1 MQNPTNNND
10 RGPGFHPGRPET
22 ESRATDL
29 DWLAFRYISGE
40 MAVDEADQF
49 ESLLADDQTARDAV
63 VRAVELSQ
71 TILATQFTP
80 HNESIGLLSAA
91 SQRWMQQ
98 VTWISTSVAALLLV
112 ALALNFGQRPT
123 SHHSD
128 SDDLA
133 SAWLARTADVP
144 VSDASA
150 NGSLNDETEF
160 VTTDTPA
167 WMLEAVRSLHGD
179 ASPEGDDQ
187 DTSDEMES

>member
-1 MQNPTNNND
+1 MQNSSKHND
-10 RGPGFHPGRPET
+10 PGPGFHPGQPET

-40 MAVDEADQF
+40 MAASEADQF
-49 ESLLADDQTARDAV
+49 ESLLADDQAARDAV

-71 TILATQFTP
+71 AVLATQSMP
-80 HNESIGLLSAA
+80 QSEPIGLLSAV
-91 SQRWMQQ
+91 SQGWMQQ

-123 SHHSD
+123 PRQSD

-133 SAWLARTADVP
+133 SAWLDRTADAS
-144 VSDASA
+144 VSETSG
-150 NGSLNDETEF
+150 NGVLGDETEF

-179 ASPEGDDQ
+179 GSPESDDAS
-187 DTSDEMES
+187 DDEMES